1 MVGYFLVFM
10 SLICVSLQQDI
21 PDISTDETLT
31 RWYLWTRQNPT
42 ENQEIFYDNLTSI
55 EQSNF
60 DSSKKTIVLVHGYNG
75 NGKQGWAISMKNAY
89 LQKGMKGIY
98 VIIYESF
105 LNASQDFFSLRGL
118 QCDFC

>member
-1 MVGYFLVFM
+1 MVGYLYVFV
-10 SLICVSLQQDI
+10 SLICVSYQQDI

-55 EQSNF
+55 EQSNY
-60 DSSKKTIVLVHGYNG
+60 DASKKTIVLVHGYNG

-89 LQKGMKGIY
+89 LQKGMRGDLIY
-98 VIIYESF
+98 YVRILRGFIGF
-105 LNASQDFFSLRGL
+105 VFKTRGL